1 MNDVKDLAV
10 LLSCGLLPV
19 EDPTEQRS
27 LPSVTCSDQLQSM
40 KGNIKCQISVQS
52 PKFQGRDP
60 TDLRLFLKVTC

>member
-10 LLSCGLLPV
+10 LPSCLLLPV

-27 LPSVTCSDQLQSM
+27 LPSATCSDQLQSM

-52 PKFQGRDP
+52 PQSQSRDS
-60 TDLRLFLKVTC
+60 TVVTRLISDYF